1 MSLLLKTDFKHRIIV
16 TNLWKWSGNIRN
28 NHGEIFLPG
37 KEDHSLQCH
46 PFEKLYIEYV
56 LKNDKISFYY

>member
-1 MSLLLKTDFKHRIIV
+1 MEME
-16 TNLWKWSGNIRN
+16 WKRN